1 MTPIDTNAQ
10 FEAAMNTC
18 RDIFEKKLR
27 DYGAS
32 WRIMRPQSITDQ
44 IFIKAK
50 RIRSLEVKGHSMVGE
65 GILPE
70 FMAIVNYGI
79 IGLIQ
84 LELGWADTVDVTA
97 DKALT
102 LYDRFA
108 RQSAELMKA
117 KNHDY
122 DEAWRGMRVNSYTDF
137 ILTKVERIKEI
148 EDNCGNTIV
157 SEGVD
162 SNYLDIINYAVFG
175 IIKLT
180 EDNG

>member
-1 MTPIDTNAQ
+1 MTAKDTNAQ
-10 FEAAMNTC
+10 FEAAMKSC

-27 DYGAS
+27 DYSAS

-84 LELGWADTVDVTA
+84 LELGWADSVDITA

-108 RQSAELMKA
+108 RQATDLMKA

-137 ILTKVERIKEI
+137 ILTKVERVKEI

-162 SNYLDIINYAVFG
+162 SNYLDIINYSVFG

-180 EDNG
+180 EGND

>member
-1 MTPIDTNAQ
+1 MTPKDTNAQ

-97 DKALT
+97 DKAMT

-108 RQSAELMKA
+108 R
-117 KNHDY
+117 
-122 DEAWRGMRVNSYTDF
+122 
-137 ILTKVERIKEI
+137 
-148 EDNCGNTIV
+148 
-157 SEGVD
+157 
-162 SNYLDIINYAVFG
+162 
-175 IIKLT
+175 
-180 EDNG
+180 